1 MKSISIKKKV
11 GLICLINF
19 IVYAASLLASLL
31 IEKHTLMNIGILF
44 LLWSLPACV
53 IIVCFGVFVIKSI
66 TKPLGEI
73 ESAAKLAA
81 SGKLDATISFVS
93 EDEFG
98 SLAENIRTLIGN
110 LRFFI
115 SDIAR
120 VLSSIADGDMTV
132 SPDMEYP
139 NDFLPIKN
147 SLEKITASINDL
159 LKQMQTSSQQVAA
172 GSEQVSSGAQSLA
185 QGASEQASSVE
196 ELASSINEISERI
209 KQNADHAQ
217 NARAEMDKTTNEI
230 KQSDELMK
238 KLVCAM
244 DSIAETSKQIQK
256 IIKVIDDIA
265 FQTNILAL
273 NAAVEAARAG
283 EAGKGFSVVADEVR
297 NLASKST
304 DAAKDTTS
312 LIQDTLSAI
321 ENGDTMAKNAGR
333 AIDQISKQ
341 AEMVDAL
348 IQNISQISKAQA
360 GALELTNTAVN
371 QVSSIIQTNSA
382 TAEESAAASE
392 ELAAQAETL
401 CTLATGFR
409 LR

>member
-1 MKSISIKKKV
+1 MKNISIKKKV
-11 GLICLINF
+11 SFVCLINF
-19 IVYAASLLASLL
+19 LFYAASLSASLF
-31 IEKHTLMNIGILF
+31 IEQHTSMNIGILSLF
-44 LLWSLPACV
+44 WSLLSCA
-53 IIVCFGVFVIKSI
+53 ITILFGVFVIKSI
-66 TKPLGEI
+66 TRPLSEI

-93 EDEFG
+93 GDEFG
-98 SLAENIRTLIGN
+98 VLAENIRTLIGN
-110 LRFFI
+110 LRLYI
-115 SDIAR
+115 SDIAS
-120 VLSSIADGDMTV
+120 VLGSIAEGDMTA

-147 SLEKITASINDL
+147 SLQKITASINDL
-159 LKQMQTSSQQVAA
+159 LKQMQTSSQQVAS

-196 ELASSINEISERI
+196 ELAASINEISEKI

-217 NARAEMDKTTNEI
+217 NARIEMDKTTDEI
-230 KQSDELMK
+230 KKSDEHMK
-238 KLVCAM
+238 KLICAM
-244 DSIAETSKQIQK
+244 DSIAGTSKQIQK

-297 NLASKST
+297 NLASKSA

-333 AIDQISKQ
+333 AIDQISQQ

-348 IQNISQISKAQA
+348 IQNISQTSAAQA
-360 GALELTNTAVN
+360 GALEQTNTAVN
-371 QVSSIIQTNSA
+371 QVSNIIQTNSA

-401 CTLATGFR
+401 RTLATDFH